1 MFPDANIRQIM
12 SFVRAGRAKKT
23 AQPGE
28 VNPREKELARGIVD
42 LDPFSGVDMD
52 RVKELLK
59 EEDEREQYD
68 FERDN
73 VAQLSEEA
81 FERLV
86 QERYSRA
93 EMDKDKEKLQNQIT
107 QLQEHINY
115 LEEQYRE
122 VEEQHEGQV
131 VAQKKAADRIQKIR
145 FNFETIVYLKQGQ
158 VEVPQL
164 PVATDYK
171 DAILVAKD
179 VIDFENNE
187 IRRRGDNKVLKMNE
201 ISDFKTG
208 LKRVR
213 YQK

>member
-107 QLQEHINY
+107 QLQEHINH